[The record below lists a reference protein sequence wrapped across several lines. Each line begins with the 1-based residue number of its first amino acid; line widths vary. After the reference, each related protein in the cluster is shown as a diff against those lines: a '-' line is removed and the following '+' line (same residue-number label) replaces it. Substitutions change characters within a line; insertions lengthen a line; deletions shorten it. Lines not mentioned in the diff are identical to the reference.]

1 MFSSRRKTLRN
12 TLMTADWAKKLGRE
26 KIMEILAAH
35 SIDPGSRGESLSP
48 EKIVELAKSVQSSFD
63 MV

>member
-1 MFSSRRKTLRN
+1 
-12 TLMTADWAKKLGRE
+12 MTADWAKKLGRE